1 MGAGADSPAWRRGD
15 DPRYAHLGGALLYT
29 GDVAGA
35 IKALELA
42 VKSRPTI
49 PWDEYFNLGTA
60 YLLAGRNDEAIRTL
74 ERSLIRKKMDIFS
87 NAMLAAAYAEA
98 GRQEDATRQAETVR
112 RLFPFF
118 VSAELG
124 SRFRIMAHREKI
136 VSDLQKAGL

>member
-1 MGAGADSPAWRRGD
+1 LNPSDADS
-15 DPRYAHLGGALLYT
+15 YAHLGGALLYT

-35 IKALELA
+35 TKALELA

-118 VSAELG
+118 VSAEFG
-124 SRFRIMAHREKI
+124 SRFRIPAHREKL